1 MKTDGRVRRRP
12 EIYNDIAN
20 ARAATDFVRPPTA
33 GAARVPL
40 RAVRQPRWL
49 KNTRSKLRIAAG
61 TSKSFWIIE
70 RTMMPSRW
78 VEANNAA

>member
-33 GAARVPL
+33 GAARVPPQGL
-40 RAVRQPRWL
+40 FGFKRACMRARGRDGL
-49 KNTRSKLRIAAG
+49 G
-61 TSKSFWIIE
+61 T
-70 RTMMPSRW
+70 
-78 VEANNAA
+78 